1 MTSHRPPGLSG
12 NWGNEAK
19 DLHVCWLLR
28 GRKRRT
34 QGLSFTQGRARGSS
48 KGQELPQRHDAQPS
62 LARLTR
68 GLCGPGQGSQLR
80 GLCTPEA
87 IMSVWAGEPSA

>member
-34 QGLSFTQGRARGSS
+34 QGLSFTQGQARGSS
-48 KGQELPQRHDAQPS
+48 KGQELPQPPRCSAQPGQ
-62 LARLTR
+62 ADAGPVWPRTR
-68 GLCGPGQGSQLR
+68 QSAPWALHSGGNNVGLGR
-80 GLCTPEA
+80 
-87 IMSVWAGEPSA
+87 